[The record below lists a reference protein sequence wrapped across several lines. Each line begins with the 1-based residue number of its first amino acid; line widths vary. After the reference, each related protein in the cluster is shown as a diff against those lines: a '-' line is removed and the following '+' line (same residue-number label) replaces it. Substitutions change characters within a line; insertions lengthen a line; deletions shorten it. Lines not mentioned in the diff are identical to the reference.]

1 MIRVLLDMAE
11 RFDQAYREAKRE
23 RNVLDFND
31 LEHLALEVLLEE
43 VHQEHGDMDGQQKKG
58 AWEISRQPSAA
69 AEELRSQY
77 EEILVDEYQDSNL
90 VQETLIGSISRERI
104 GHPNVFMV
112 GDVKQSIYRWRSG
125 DWRLLNDIE
134 REFGIESMPEEET
147 YETVSGFIMYMLRR
161 VPKRGDFVEYAGYRF
176 EVTNMDGFHIDQVL
190 MRRADHHVKH
200 ADKAEKVEKAP
211 EGGADA
217 SAADQ
222 INPGGTK

>member
-1 MIRVLLDMAE
+1 MYKRQIRKPGIVQPVITIPDSLTLTETLDLFKKESSDFAVVINEYGLTVGIITLKDILWPVMGNYDVWADDQLLVE
-11 RFDQAYREAKRE
+11 RA
-23 RNVLDFND
+23 
-31 LEHLALEVLLEE
+31 
-43 VHQEHGDMDGQQKKG
+43 DGT
-58 AWEISRQPSAA
+58 W
-69 AEELRSQY
+69 
-77 EEILVDEYQDSNL
+77 LVD
-90 VQETLIGSISRERI
+90 GST
-104 GHPNVFMV
+104 PV
-112 GDVKQSIYRWRSG
+112 D
-125 DWRLLNDIE
+125 DIE